1 MYPYSIMSKGFV
13 QLLSGTG
20 GKKYKMVF
28 YDTARKKI
36 KSVSFGAV
44 GYEDFTTHGDLQ
56 RKQNYIQRHSAREDF
71 GNPMTAGA
79 CAKFLLWNKTT
90 LSASYKDF
98 RSKFKYELF

>member
-1 MYPYSIMSKGFV
+1 MYPYSIMKGYT
-13 QLLSGTG
+13 QLLKGTG
-20 GKKYKMVF
+20 NKKYKMVF

-36 KSVSFGAV
+36 KSVQFGQV

-71 GNPMTAGA
+71 GNAMTAGSLA
-79 CAKFLLWNKTT
+79 LNLLWNKTT

-98 RSKFKYELF
+98 RSKFKYELY

>member
-1 MYPYSIMSKGFV
+1 MSAKFV
-13 QLLSGTG
+13 QLVKGTG

-28 YDTARKKI
+28 YDLMRKKL

-56 RKQNYIQRHSAREDF
+56 RKQNYISRHKNNENWND
-71 GNPMTAGA
+71 PQTAGA
-79 CAKFLLWNKTT
+79 LSYFLLWNKTS

-98 RSKFKYELF
+98 RSRFKYEMY